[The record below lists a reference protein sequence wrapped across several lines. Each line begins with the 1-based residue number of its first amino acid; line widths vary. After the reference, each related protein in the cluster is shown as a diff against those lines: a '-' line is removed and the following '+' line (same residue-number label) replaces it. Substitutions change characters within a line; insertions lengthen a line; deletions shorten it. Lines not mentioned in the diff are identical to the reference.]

1 MRWSNRERRV
11 RRFLDSDELRKAHRS
26 IERELDR
33 VREPWGLRGWS
44 IVGTGSRVRLQVH
57 VDVMIERPQ
66 TAASTITLPASIG
79 GGDLK
84 VSVMATHA
92 HLPRRSA
99 APGPNGHLHPG
110 APIRAVSGGIGQR
123 IGAAA
128 FAVDDDGI
136 VYLLTC
142 GHGVSAGGH
151 IEVSDERVADVTL
164 NALHSD
170 GVDAAL
176 CKLTPHGLELAND
189 SAESPAWFTRLH
201 RPSVDD
207 NNKDVKFLPTN
218 GSATPPFT
226 ERVLSFSAA
235 EQVGGFW
242 LRGLITLPECTVDG
256 DSGSLLVR
264 EDKYYGLCTG
274 SSGALSCFTPIASA
288 LTLFRTT
295 LKGLHLWTPDI
306 G

>member
-1 MRWSNRERRV
+1 MRRANNKRV
-11 RRFLDSDELRKAHRS
+11 RRVLNQDELRRAHRA

-33 VREPWGLRGWS
+33 LRGPWGLRGWS
-44 IVGTGSRVRLQVH
+44 VIGTGSRVRVQVH
-57 VDVMIERPQ
+57 VDVMIERPRI
-66 TAASTITLPASIG
+66 AASTIALPASIG
-79 GGDLK
+79 GGELK
-84 VSVMATHA
+84 VAVTATHA

-110 APIRAVSGGIGQR
+110 APVRAVSGSTGQR

-142 GHGVSAGGH
+142 GHGVSKGGH
-151 IEVSDERVADVTL
+151 IEVSDERIADLTV

-170 GVDAAL
+170 GIDAAL
-176 CKLTPHGLELAND
+176 CKLTPRGLDLANE
-189 SAESPAWFTRLH
+189 SAASPTWFTRIH
-201 RPSVDD
+201 RPSIDD
-207 NNKDVKFLPTN
+207 NSRNVKFFPTN
-218 GSATPPFT
+218 GSETPPFT
-226 ERVLSFSAA
+226 ERVMSFSAT

-242 LRGLITLPECTVDG
+242 LRGLITLPECTVEG

-264 EDKYYGLCTG
+264 DDKYFGLCTG
-274 SSGALSCFTPIASA
+274 SSGVLSCFTPIASA
-288 LTLFRTT
+288 LTLFRSS
-295 LKGLHLWTPDI
+295 LKGLHLWTPDA